1 MAMRSVRV
9 DGAPGGRGETPQFK
23 SWLDPL
29 EMSRGLVLNR
39 FSRWE
44 AGTELQ
50 ERLVGTVQKM

>member
-1 MAMRSVRV
+1 MEPQEGEVRH
-9 DGAPGGRGETPQFK
+9 PSSNLSKCQE
-23 SWLDPL
+23 
-29 EMSRGLVLNR
+29 ELVLNR

>member
-9 DGAPGGRGETPQFK
+9 DGAPGGRGEGCSYLGWILSKCQ
-23 SWLDPL
+23 
-29 EMSRGLVLNR
+29 EELVLNR

>member
-1 MAMRSVRV
+1 MEPQEGEVRHPSTNLGLV
-9 DGAPGGRGETPQFK
+9 LSKCQE
-23 SWLDPL
+23 
-29 EMSRGLVLNR
+29 ELVLNR